1 MEYPTI
7 THIKRDAGPFNMEQR
22 HYHDQ
27 YEIYYLLN
35 GERNYFINQR
45 SYHVKKGD
53 LVLINKNILHK
64 TSTIDQNHPAH
75 ERILIQFDENLF
87 GGIRDQMAA
96 VNLFEIFE
104 QQENV
109 LSLNPE
115 QQLWL
120 EDHLFKLRAEK
131 EKNMENNR
139 DQEGLLYL
147 KVMII
152 ELLIFIKRVSKES
165 SSHNLNYP
173 DQKHKNISKIA
184 AYISQ
189 NYQED
194 LSLDYLAEKFNY
206 SSAYLSRAF
215 KEVTGF
221 NFVEYKNNVRI
232 KEAGKLLQ
240 QSSLSVTEIASRVG
254 YNNITHFGRIFKEF
268 TELSPLA
275 YRKLKGV

>member
-7 THIKRDAGPFNMEQR
+7 THVKRDAGPFNMEQR

-64 TSTIDQNHPAH
+64 TSTIDQKHPAH

-87 GGIRDQMAA
+87 TGIKAEMAA
-96 VNLFEIFE
+96 VDLFEIFE
-104 QQENV
+104 QQNV

-120 EDHLFKLRAEK
+120 EDHLFKLEAEK
-131 EKNMENNR
+131 EKNKNPES
-139 DQEGLLYL
+139 LLYL

-152 ELLIFIKRVSKES
+152 ELLIFIKRLAEES

-184 AYISQ
+184 AFISE
-189 NYQED
+189 NYQQD
-194 LSLDYLAEKFNY
+194 LSLDYLAEEFNY
-206 SSAYLSRAF
+206 SPAYLSRAF

-254 YNNITHFGRIFKEF
+254 FNNITHFGRIFKEF
-268 TELSPLA
+268 TELSPLE

>member
-1 MEYPTI
+1 MNYPTI
-7 THIKRDAGPFNMEQR
+7 EHVKRDAGPFNMEQR
-22 HYHDQ
+22 HYHEQ
-27 YEIYYLLN
+27 YEIYYLLS

-75 ERILIQFDENLF
+75 ERILIQFDQNFFHCLKEEMSELKLF
-87 GGIRDQMAA
+87 DI
-96 VNLFEIFE
+96 LSKK
-104 QQENV
+104 ENV

-120 EDHLFKLRAEK
+120 EDHLFKLK
-131 EKNMENNR
+131 TENDKPESREN
-139 DQEGLLYL
+139 LFFL
-147 KVMII
+147 KLMLA
-152 ELLIFIKRVSKES
+152 ELLVFIRRISLS
-165 SSHNLNYP
+165 SAAQNLKYP
-173 DQKHKNISKIA
+173 DQKHKNISKVA
-184 AYISQ
+184 AYINE
-189 NYQED
+189 NYQKN
-194 LSLDYLAEKFNY
+194 LSLKELAQKFNY

-221 NFVEYKNNVRI
+221 NFVEYKNNIRI

-254 YNNITHFGRIFKEF
+254 FNNITHFGRIFKDF
-268 TELSPLA
+268 TDLSPLE
-275 YRKLKGV
+275 YRKLKGL